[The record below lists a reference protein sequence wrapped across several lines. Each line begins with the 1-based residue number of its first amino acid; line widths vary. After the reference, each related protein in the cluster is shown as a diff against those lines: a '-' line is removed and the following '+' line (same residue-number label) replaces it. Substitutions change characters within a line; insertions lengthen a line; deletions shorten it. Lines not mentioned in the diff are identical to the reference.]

1 MKCPRC
7 EAKLPFTSIRARFTC
22 PNCGTPLSP
31 RWFILTNAAAAV
43 LFFLVSPFAVST
55 VCGGYK
61 VFVCWIPLEAVLFFA
76 VFYVAYLFL
85 RFEKS
90 L

>member
-1 MKCPRC
+1 
-7 EAKLPFTSIRARFTC
+7 
-22 PNCGTPLSP
+22 
-31 RWFILTNAAAAV
+31 LTNAAAAV